1 MPSTASVNTRT
12 PGPAGMP
19 GIPNAH
25 TLVATAAR
33 RRAGEALGAASE
45 RVLGGADLR
54 PSRGSR
60 TRRTASR
67 TTRPA
72 TSRPATFNMGNPNA
86 PNIIV
91 LPHGMTRDPYQGGPF
106 DMFHQTP
113 SSRKGPSTRRR
124 YRGGGDMR
132 TKAYDYYGRSIRD
145 KHNRPRKLRRP
156 YDKRYKDLYSSRY
169 SRKYRLSTRSMK
181 KKRPRKSKKPHKS
194 HTPRGSNSLARE
206 IAKMRKEIADLR
218 RARR

>member
-1 MPSTASVNTRT
+1 MSTASVNTRT

-19 GIPNAH
+19 AIPNAR
-25 TLVATAAR
+25 TFVAGAAR

-45 RVLGGADLR
+45 RVMREADLR
-54 PSRGSR
+54 PSRASR

-72 TSRPATFNMGNPNA
+72 TVNLGNPNA
-86 PNIIV
+86 QNFYV
-91 LPHGMTRDPYQGGPF
+91 FPHGMTRDPYQGGPF

-145 KHNRPRKLRRP
+145 KHDRPRKLRRP